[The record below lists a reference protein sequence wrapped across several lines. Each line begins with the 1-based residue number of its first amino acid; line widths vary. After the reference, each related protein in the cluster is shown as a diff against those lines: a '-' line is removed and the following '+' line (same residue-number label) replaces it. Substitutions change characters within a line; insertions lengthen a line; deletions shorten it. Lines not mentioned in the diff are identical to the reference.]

1 MRVLVTGANGFI
13 GRHVV
18 ADLLAHGHE
27 VVGAAR
33 STQELVRR
41 FPGLATVRVDFNRDL
56 RVQDWLPR
64 LEGVDAVVNCAGI
77 LQAQRGQDIDA
88 IHAGAPAALF
98 EACERSGVRRVVHIS
113 AISADEAAGT
123 DYART
128 KLSAEAAL
136 QERELD
142 WVILRPSLVYTR
154 GSYGGTSLFRGLAAL
169 PGVIPLVG
177 RGDQPFQPVHMDD
190 LVAGVIRLLA
200 PDAPARVSVDVG
212 GPETLGLKEM
222 LMRWRGWLGFSA
234 AYFVAVPVA
243 VVRLVAWLGD
253 CLGGGPLSS
262 TSLRQMIHGNAGAG
276 PEFTQLTGVQPRS
289 LDEALVR
296 EPAHVQDRWH
306 ARLYFVR
313 PLLRLA
319 LAAVWIGTAL
329 VTVTSGPE
337 VFVAAGMGYPPEPW
351 LVYASSALNLVI
363 GMALLWGRW
372 PVGIGVVQL
381 AVVSVYTIAMSVLAP
396 SLWADPFGPLLKN
409 LPILAAIL
417 ALMAMENDR

>member
-1 MRVLVTGANGFI
+1 MRVLVTGASGFI

-18 ADLLAHGHE
+18 AGLLAAGHE
-27 VVGAAR
+27 VVGGAR
-33 STQELVRR
+33 STRELARR

-56 RVQDWLPR
+56 HVGDWLPR

-77 LQAQRGQDIDA
+77 LQARRGQDIQA

-98 EACERSGVRRVVHIS
+98 EACERSGVSRVVHIS
-113 AISADEAAGT
+113 AISADEAADT

-128 KLSAEAAL
+128 KLAAETAL
-136 QERELD
+136 QERDLN
-142 WVILRPSLVYTR
+142 WVILRPSLVYAR

-169 PGVIPLVG
+169 PGLIPLVG

-190 LVAGVIRLLA
+190 LVAGVIRFLA
-200 PDAPARVSVDVG
+200 PDAPARVRLDVG
-212 GPETLGLKEM
+212 GPETLSLKEM
-222 LMRWRGWLGFSA
+222 LMRWRGWMGLSA

-243 VVRLVAWLGD
+243 LVQLASWLGD
-253 CLGGGPLSS
+253 RLGGGPLSS
-262 TSLRQMIHGNAGAG
+262 TSLRQMLHGNAGAG

-289 LDEALVR
+289 LDEALAR

-329 VTVTSGPE
+329 ATVTSGPE
-337 VFVAAGMGYPPEPW
+337 VFAAAGMAHPPEPW
-351 LVYASSALNLVI
+351 LVYATSALNLLV
-363 GMALLWGRW
+363 GLVLLWGRW
-372 PVGIGVVQL
+372 PVWIGIVQL
-381 AVVSVYTIAMSVLAP
+381 ALVGAYTIAMSVVAP
-396 SLWADPFGPLLKN
+396 ALWADPFGPLLKN
-409 LPILAAIL
+409 LPILVAIL
-417 ALMAMENDR
+417 ALMAMEDDR